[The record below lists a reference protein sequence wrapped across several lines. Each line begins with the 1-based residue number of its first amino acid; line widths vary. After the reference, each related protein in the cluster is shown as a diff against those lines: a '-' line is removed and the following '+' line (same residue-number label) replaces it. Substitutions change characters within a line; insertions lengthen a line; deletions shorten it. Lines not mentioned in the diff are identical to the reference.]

1 MRLWKRTRKDTGQDT
16 VQFPAVRPDTVPAV
30 QSDTDKDLWWVQI
43 LLNVGRPVVAVF
55 VLVMCAPGEH
65 YLAQEAGWTETL
77 AWGMPGTLTAY
88 AGIAAVVATKRPKD
102 APGRK
107 TAVWGAIASIAL
119 AMAAQPIAHLY
130 GRPGLS
136 AQQIGLIIAVSC
148 IPALVFGHLLHMA
161 ASAVRV
167 RVSAPVVLDIVPD
180 LSGLDAALQDT
191 RDKLPAH
198 VSGTRTF
205 ELDTR
210 TREEIMSEWTAARNS
225 RTGNRLMST
234 DTDIPVGHPDS
245 FPSDDA
251 ASWTPGQDTD
261 MSEMDTMLSG
271 WTAADDGHGETAL
284 VRDNLSV
291 SITGRDA
298 ANWVPELVQI
308 NRPGAPAVV
317 RAVLKANR
325 AATDKDIREAIRV
338 QLGPDI
344 PQNTIYKAITRTR
357 DRMNIPVIKEA

>member
-1 MRLWKRTRKDTGQDT
+1 MRLWKRTREDTGQDMST
-16 VQFPAVRPDTVPAV
+16 ASAVRPDTVPAV
-30 QSDTDKDLWWVQI
+30 QSDMDKDLWWVQI

-65 YLAQEAGWTETL
+65 YLAQEAGWTPTL

-107 TAVWGAIASIAL
+107 TAVWGAVLSIAL

-136 AQQIGLIIAVSC
+136 TRQIGLIIAVSC

-167 RVSAPVVLDIVPD
+167 RVSSPVVRDITPD
-180 LSGLDAALQDT
+180 LSGLDAAV
-191 RDKLPAH
+191 RDAEDK

-205 ELDTR
+205 QMDTR
-210 TREEIMSEWTAARNS
+210 TREEILSDWTAARDN
-225 RTGNRLMST
+225 RTTSVSPDMSV
-234 DTDIPVGHPDS
+234 DTS
-245 FPSDDA
+245 T
-251 ASWTPGQDTD
+251 WTPEADTD
-261 MSEMDTMLSG
+261 MSDLDTTMSG
-271 WTAADDGHGETAL
+271 WTAREVSGQTTP
-284 VRDNLSV
+284 VRDTDISELSWKQAV
-291 SITGRDA
+291 
-298 ANWVPELVQI
+298 VQI
-308 NRPGAPAVV
+308 NRPGVPAVV
-317 RAVLKANR
+317 RAVLAADK
-325 AATDKDIREAIRV
+325 AATDKDIREAVRV

-344 PQNTIYKAITRTR
+344 PQNTIYKGIARTR
-357 DRMNIPVIKEA
+357 KTMDIPAIKEA